1 MKMRKFLSRAALF
14 ISPAR
19 STLHNLL
26 VRYREII
33 YTRDPSA
40 ESPMPKKSK
49 SPSTLPKEDPNLP
62 SESIKY
68 DRPVASRD
76 YLLQLI
82 KEEKVPVSHEHI
94 AEKLQYE
101 DEDSIEAVRRRLRA
115 MARDGQIFRN
125 RRGGYISFDHMDL
138 EKGFVQT
145 HPDGFGFLKPE
156 SGGKDIF
163 LAERQMRKLMNGD
176 KAAVKIESY
185 DKRRE
190 RSEGELIAVLER
202 AHQSVVGRYHSEG
215 GIDFLIPDDKRLT
228 SDILLNRDVGH
239 TAKPGDIAVVRITD
253 YPTQHNQ
260 PIGIIE
266 SVLGQDNAPGME
278 VTIALNT
285 HSIPHHWNE
294 DVQAEIKDF
303 THQVEEADKLDRE
316 DFRNL
321 PFVTIDGSDA
331 RDFDDAVYCEPVD
344 KGFRLYVAIA
354 DVAHYVKIG
363 SALDQEAIDRG
374 TSVYFPGEVVPML
387 PEVLSNGLC
396 SLNPDVDR
404 LCMVC
409 CMEIS
414 QNGVIK
420 QHDFFEGIIHSH
432 ARLIYDDVAAVIFEN
447 KEEGA
452 PALQRVRGDLE
463 NLKKVY
469 LALAKARK
477 RRHAIEFDTNEVIFK
492 YNDERKIEGIEPVVR
507 NQAHLLIEECM
518 IAANISAARLLKK
531 KKIPTL
537 YRNHEGPNS
546 DKLPNLAEFL
556 LGFGISFTAE
566 KPTPTDYAKIIEQ
579 IKPLPEFSM
588 IQTVVLR
595 SMMQANYS
603 PDTKVGHFGLALKD
617 YAHFTSP
624 IRRYPDLL
632 VHRGIK
638 QWIYQGSNNGFEYD
652 LAAMTS
658 LGESCSRYERR
669 ADDATRDASDWLKCE
684 FLQKRI
690 GQQYSG
696 IVSGVTSFGLFV
708 QLEELMIDGLVH
720 ITSLKRDYYRYD
732 AVRHRLVGESSNRS
746 YQLGDRLDIQIMG
759 VNMEEKKIDFDLV
772 ANLGDDDGDVKPKKK
787 KKVKKSGDKP
797 AANAKKGRKPAQ
809 AEDKDT
815 ANATAKKAPKKS
827 AKKPARKIV
836 KKIAQ
841 ESDQSSTQEAGAK
854 AKPKSTPKASKKPRV
869 SRKPKADPKTT

>member
-1 MKMRKFLSRAALF
+1 MKIRKFLSKAASI
-14 ISPAR
+14 ISPAK
-19 STLHNLL
+19 STINNLL
-26 VRYREII
+26 ERSRGILNV
-33 YTRDPSA
+33 RDPSK
-40 ESPMPKKSK
+40 ESPSAKRPKSRI
-49 SPSTLPKEDPNLP
+49 EDPNLR
-62 SESIKY
+62 SESVKY

-82 KEEKVPVSHEHI
+82 NDEKVPVSHEHI

-125 RRGGYISFDHMDL
+125 RRGGYLSFNHMDL
-138 EKGFVQT
+138 EKGVVQT

-176 KAAVKIESY
+176 KAAVKVSGY
-185 DKRRE
+185 DKRRD
-190 RSEGELIAVLER
+190 RSEGELISVLER
-202 AHQSVVGRYHSEG
+202 AHQSVVGRYHREG

-228 SDILLNRDVGH
+228 RDILLNRDIGH

-294 DVQAEIKDF
+294 EVKAEIKDF
-303 THQVEEADKLDRE
+303 THQVEESDKQGRK

-354 DVAHYVKIG
+354 DVAHYVKTG
-363 SALDQEAIDRG
+363 TALNQEAIDRG

-409 CMEIS
+409 CMDIS
-414 QNGVIK
+414 ENGVIER
-420 QHDFFEGIIHSH
+420 HDFFEAIIHSH
-432 ARLIYDDVAAVIFEN
+432 ARLIYDDVAAVIFDN

-463 NLKKVY
+463 NLKTVY

-477 RRHAIEFDTNEVIFK
+477 KRHAIEFDTNEVIFI
-492 YNDERKIEGIEPVVR
+492 YNEQRKIETIEPIVR

-531 KKIPTL
+531 NKIPTL
-537 YRNHEGPNS
+537 YRNHEGPNA

-595 SMMQANYS
+595 SMLQANYS
-603 PDTKVGHFGLALKD
+603 PDIKVGHFGLALKD

-638 QWIYQGSNNGFEYD
+638 QWIRHGSNNGFEYD
-652 LAAMTS
+652 LAAITA
-658 LGESCSRYERR
+658 LGESCSRNERR

-690 GQQYSG
+690 GQQFSG
-696 IVSGVTSFGLFV
+696 TVSGVTSFGLFV

-720 ITSLKRDYYRYD
+720 ITSLKRDYYHYD
-732 AVRHRLVGESSNRS
+732 PVRHRLVGESSNRS
-746 YQLGDRLDIQIMG
+746 YQLGDRLDIHIVG

-772 ANLGDDDGDVKPKKK
+772 ANLGDDDAKPKKSR
-787 KKVKKSGDKP
+787 KVRQSGDKH
-797 AANAKKGRKPAQ
+797 
-809 AEDKDT
+809 
-815 ANATAKKAPKKS
+815 TAKGKK
-827 AKKPARKIV
+827 AKKPAKGQANGTDQMSPKEST
-836 KKIAQ
+836 KKTPKKKPSRRIKKKSGPESSQTPAQ
-841 ESDQSSTQEAGAK
+841 KPGEKTKLSKKAK
-854 AKPKSTPKASKKPRV
+854 AE
-869 SRKPKADPKTT
+869 